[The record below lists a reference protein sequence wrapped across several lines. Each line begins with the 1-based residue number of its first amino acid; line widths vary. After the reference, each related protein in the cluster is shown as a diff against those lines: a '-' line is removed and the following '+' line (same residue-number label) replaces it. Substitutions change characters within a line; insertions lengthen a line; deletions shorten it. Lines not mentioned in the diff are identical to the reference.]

1 MHKRWALA
9 AIAVAGIAAVGG
21 LALSS
26 AGPDPVA
33 SPAIEIAQA
42 QPQGQAKRLPQSQTE
57 IKLSYAPIV
66 KRVAPAV
73 VNVYAS
79 RVVAS
84 RPISPFFND
93 PFFQR
98 FFGNQGQPSR
108 RIQQSLG
115 SGVIVD
121 PSGIIVTNNHVI
133 AGADEI
139 KAALADG
146 REFVCDIMV
155 KDERADLAVLQ
166 LKGLQG
172 RLSSL
177 EFADSDLVEVGDLVL
192 AVGDPF
198 GVGQTVTS
206 GIISA
211 LARTQISSSDPKV
224 YLQTDAAINP
234 GNSGGAL
241 VDMDG
246 RLIGIN
252 TAIYSPSGGSAGVG
266 FAIPSNMVRLVV
278 ASARAGRRIQRP
290 WIGAQF
296 QAVTSEIAAG
306 LGIELPRGAL
316 VIDVE
321 PKGPAAV
328 AGLEVSDLVLAVDGV
343 DIADPAALNYRLT
356 TTGVG
361 NDAAFTVLRG
371 GGTRQVKVRLIAAPE
386 TVPRDERQIDGK
398 SPFSG
403 VTVVNLSPA
412 VAEEFGVQDGE
423 AGVMVSDVAAASP
436 ARQIGL
442 VAGDIILD
450 INGEPV
456 DTTLRMQELAGQEA
470 RLWRFSINR
479 NGRVLP
485 TVIGTW

>member
-1 MHKRWALA
+1 MRNRWAWA
-9 AIAVAGIAAVGG
+9 AIAAGVVAALGGIAVGG
-21 LALSS
+21 GLPARTAASATELAQVQPRQVPSS
-26 AGPDPVA
+26 RQ
-33 SPAIEIAQA
+33 EIQ
-42 QPQGQAKRLPQSQTE
+42 
-57 IKLSYAPIV
+57 LSYAPIV

-79 RVVAS
+79 RQVAS
-84 RPISPFFND
+84 RPVSPFFND

-98 FFGNQGQPSR
+98 FFGDQGGRPSR

-121 PSGIIVTNNHVI
+121 PAGIIVTNNHVI

-139 KAALADG
+139 KVALADG
-146 REFVCDIMV
+146 REFTCDIMA
-155 KDERADLAVLQ
+155 KDERADLAVLR

-172 RLSSL
+172 GDLESL

-211 LARTQISSSDPKV
+211 LARSQISPNDQKV

-241 VDMDG
+241 VNMEG

-252 TAIYSPSGGSAGVG
+252 TAIYSPSGGSAGIG

-278 ASARAGRRIQRP
+278 ASARSGQRMQRP

-296 QAVTSEIAAG
+296 QAVTSDIATS
-306 LGIELPRGAL
+306 LGIERPRGAL
-316 VIDVE
+316 VIDVA
-321 PKGPAAV
+321 PGSPAA
-328 AGLEVSDLVLAVDGV
+328 AADLEVSDLVLAVDGV
-343 DIADPAALNYRLT
+343 DIADPAALTYRLT

-361 NDAAFTVLRG
+361 NNAVFTVLRNG
-371 GGTRQVKVRLIAAPE
+371 RQHQLKVKLTAAPE
-386 TVPRDERQIDGK
+386 TVPRDERKIGGR

-403 VTVVNLSPA
+403 ITVANLSPA
-412 VAEEFGVQDGE
+412 VAEEYGVQPGETGVLITDVATGTPAAQVGLAVGDIVLDVNGE
-423 AGVMVSDVAAASP
+423 A
-436 ARQIGL
+436 
-442 VAGDIILD
+442 
-450 INGEPV
+450 V
-456 DTTLRMQELAGQEA
+456 DNTGTMQELAAGEA

>member
-1 MHKRWALA
+1 MRNRWALA
-9 AIAVAGIAAVGG
+9 AMAAALAAALGGVALIGIEQA
-21 LALSS
+21 
-26 AGPDPVA
+26 PTVA
-33 SPAIEIAQA
+33 SPAVEVAQVQPRLVPESRA
-42 QPQGQAKRLPQSQTE
+42 QIQ
-57 IKLSYAPIV
+57 LSYAPIV

-98 FFGNQGQPSR
+98 FFGDQGRPSR

-121 PSGIIVTNNHVI
+121 PAGIIVTNNHVI
-133 AGADEI
+133 AGADEV
-139 KAALADG
+139 KVALADG
-146 REFVCDIMV
+146 REFSCDIMV
-155 KDERADLAVLQ
+155 KDERADLAVLR

-172 RLSSL
+172 GRLPSL

-211 LARTQISSSDPKV
+211 LARSQISPNDQKV

-241 VDMDG
+241 VDMQG

-252 TAIYSPSGGSAGVG
+252 TAIYSPSGGSAGIG

-278 ASARAGRRIQRP
+278 ASARSGQRMQRP

-296 QAVTSEIAAG
+296 QAVTSDIAAS
-306 LGIELPRGAL
+306 LGIERPRGAL
-316 VIDVE
+316 VIDVA
-321 PKGPAAV
+321 PGSPSDA
-328 AGLEVSDLVLAVDGV
+328 AGLQVSDLVLAVDGV
-343 DIADPAALNYRLT
+343 EIADPSALIYRLT

-361 NDAAFTVLRG
+361 SNVVFTVLRNG
-371 GGTRQVKVRLIAAPE
+371 QQRQLKVRLMAAPE
-386 TVPRDERQIDGK
+386 TVPRNERRIGGK

-403 VTVVNLSPA
+403 ITVVNLSPA
-412 VAEEFGVQDGE
+412 VAEEYGVPASE
-423 AGVMVSDVAAASP
+423 TGVLITEVAPGTPAA
-436 ARQIGL
+436 QIGL
-442 VAGDIILD
+442 AVGDIVLD
-450 INGEPV
+450 VNGESV
-456 DTTLRMQELAGQEA
+456 DSTATMQTLAAADA

>member
-1 MHKRWALA
+1 MAAGVTAAL
-9 AIAVAGIAAVGG
+9 GG
-21 LALSS
+21 LAFGGGLPARTAAS
-26 AGPDPVA
+26 AA
-33 SPAIEIAQA
+33 TELAQV
-42 QPQGQAKRLPQSQTE
+42 QPKRVPQSQAE
-57 IKLSYAPIV
+57 VQLSYAPIV

-79 RVVAS
+79 RQVAS

-98 FFGNQGQPSR
+98 FFGDQGRPSR

-139 KAALADG
+139 KVALADG
-146 REFVCDIMV
+146 REFQSEMLA
-155 KDERADLAVLQ
+155 KDERADLAVLRV
-166 LKGLQG
+166 KGLQG
-172 RLSSL
+172 AGLDSL

-211 LARTQISSSDPKV
+211 LARSQISPNDQKV

-252 TAIYSPSGGSAGVG
+252 TAIYSPSGGSAGIG

-278 ASARAGRRIQRP
+278 ASARSGQRMQRP

-296 QAVTSEIAAG
+296 QAVTSDIANS
-306 LGIELPRGAL
+306 LGIERPRGAL
-316 VIDVE
+316 VIDVA
-321 PKGPAAV
+321 PGSPAA
-328 AGLEVSDLVLAVDGV
+328 AADLEVSDLVLAIDGV
-343 DIADPAALNYRLT
+343 DIADPAALTYRLT

-361 NDAAFTVLRG
+361 NNAVFTVLRNG
-371 GGTRQVKVRLIAAPE
+371 QQHRLKVKLEAAPE
-386 TVPRDERQIDGK
+386 TVPRNERKIDGR
-398 SPFSG
+398 SPFAG

-412 VAEEFGVQDGE
+412 VAEEYGVQPGE
-423 AGVMVSDVAAASP
+423 TGVLVTDVASGTPAA
-436 ARQIGL
+436 QIGL
-442 VAGDIILD
+442 AVGDIVLD
-450 INGEPV
+450 VNGESV
-456 DTTLRMQELAGQEA
+456 DNTGTMQKLASAEA